1 MTGVARPPSARG
13 VSCALKWVNE
23 RNPRRLL
30 DFSDET
36 ALFRGRKVRM
46 TSGQRGPYT
55 LGYTHDTMASTMG
68 LLSREAE
75 LIPSKDAP
83 VRIEGCNSPS

>member
-1 MTGVARPPSARG
+1 MTGVARLSSARG

-36 ALFRGRKVRM
+36 ALIRGRKVWM
-46 TSGQRGPYT
+46 TSSQRGPYT
-55 LGYTHDTMASTMG
+55 LGYTRATMAPTKG
-68 LLSREAE
+68 LQSREAE
-75 LIPSKDAP
+75 LIPSKGAP